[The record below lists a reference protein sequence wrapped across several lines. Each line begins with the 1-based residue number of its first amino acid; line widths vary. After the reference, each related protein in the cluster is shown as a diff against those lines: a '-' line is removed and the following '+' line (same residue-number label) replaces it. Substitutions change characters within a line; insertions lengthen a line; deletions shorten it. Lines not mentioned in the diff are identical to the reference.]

1 MTSDGW
7 VVIGSHDSADGA
19 GCLRIAGPGRDF
31 FVCHRLPFR
40 DLPHD
45 VANFVGEAFHI
56 PSVAL
61 LFDFVT
67 GFFTLACNSLPAAS
81 RYPQYSKVGLAA
93 GIVSPRRQ
101 SFILKI
107 SGSIQ
112 SVSPLCGMTFHVEFE
127 LAINLKTAR
136 ALGLAVPATL
146 LDSRRPGDRIGAD
159 FLTHI
164 AAHAQVSNWPMTSL
178 VAMRQFRR
186 YRGISELVENALDRA
201 LMTRKRHAG
210 VNSAMTVYRSKA
222 RASRAIA
229 GAMI

>member
-1 MTSDGW
+1 MTWDGW

-81 RYPQYSKVGLAA
+81 RYPQYSQVGLAA
-93 GIVSPRRQ
+93 GIVSPRRR

-112 SVSPLCGMTFHVEFE
+112 SVSPLCGMTFTSNSSLQSILRQRQR
-127 LAINLKTAR
+127 LA
-136 ALGLAVPATL
+136 
-146 LDSRRPGDRIGAD
+146 SQCRRPCWLAPTRRSNRRR
-159 FLTHI
+159 FSH
-164 AAHAQVSNWPMTSL
+164 AHCCTCSGLKLAQS
-178 VAMRQFRR
+178 
-186 YRGISELVENALDRA
+186 G
-201 LMTRKRHAG
+201 HACWL
-210 VNSAMTVYRSKA
+210 
-222 RASRAIA
+222 
-229 GAMI
+229 

>member
-1 MTSDGW
+1 MFAGSASRHFFPSLFAEPRTGDDAMTWDGW

-19 GCLRIAGPGRDF
+19 GCLRIADPGRDF

-81 RYPQYSKVGLAA
+81 RYPQYSQVGLAA

-112 SVSPLCGMTFHVEFE
+112 SVSPLCGMTFTSNSSLQSILRQRER
-127 LAINLKTAR
+127 LA
-136 ALGLAVPATL
+136 
-146 LDSRRPGDRIGAD
+146 SQCRRPCWLA
-159 FLTHI
+159 
-164 AAHAQVSNWPMTSL
+164 P
-178 VAMRQFRR
+178 
-186 YRGISELVENALDRA
+186 
-201 LMTRKRHAG
+201 TR
-210 VNSAMTVYRSKA
+210 
-222 RASRAIA
+222 
-229 GAMI
+229 